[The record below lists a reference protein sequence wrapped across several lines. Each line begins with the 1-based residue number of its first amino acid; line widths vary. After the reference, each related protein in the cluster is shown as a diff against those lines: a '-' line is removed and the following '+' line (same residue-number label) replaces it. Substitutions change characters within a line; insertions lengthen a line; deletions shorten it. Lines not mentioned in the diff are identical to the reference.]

1 MAADRI
7 GRKTI
12 TSKNITTTGEYSI
25 LVPKSKNPLV
35 IELLVDSD
43 ENSHSSPGERMAVLD
58 RGGQIVPYQDL
69 SNLNLDVTN
78 RKIEGPMGGP
88 LSPDEPPPPEQEE

>member
-1 MAADRI
+1 
-7 GRKTI
+7 
-12 TSKNITTTGEYSI
+12 
-25 LVPKSKNPLV
+25 
-35 IELLVDSD
+35 
-43 ENSHSSPGERMAVLD
+43 MAVLD